1 MKERLSLLH
10 RVTRKMHDDQ
20 DVEETTTF
28 TMRLPVELLSH
39 LKEYS
44 AEHEV
49 STNRMLVALIEE
61 ALREA
66 GIIE

>member
-10 RVTRKMHDDQ
+10 RVTKKMHDDQ
-20 DVEETTTF
+20 NLEETTTF

-39 LKEYS
+39 WMDYAS
-44 AEHEV
+44 EHEV